1 MALEEELDYS
11 NTTTYRHD
19 FFSGANVGVWFGGTL
34 FSEAIG
40 IEYSLVQSKRPIYG
54 WASSLFDAVADGVVQ
69 AAGTLYINFRQAH
82 LFKAMIGVSK
92 GSSNIPKEIFY
103 SIPDEQ
109 ISATY
114 MTNMSETQIDSL
126 ENAHWPA
133 DVDTSAMDLPTG
145 RPDNHG
151 GGFGIKITYGD
162 YFGSAPNSTARS
174 LRNVH
179 ITSFGQTIEI
189 DGKPILEAYNFIARQ
204 VT

>member
-1 MALEEELDYS
+1 MVEPASLDFS
-11 NTTTYRHD
+11 DVTTYTHD
-19 FFSGANVGVWFGGTL
+19 FFSGANVGVWFGGVL

-54 WASSLFDAVADGVVQ
+54 WASQLFDAVADGIVQ

-82 LFKAMIGVSK
+82 LFKAMIGAAKKGPQPASDVWFPEYTGQHSSTYVTNLTENQIVSLK
-92 GSSNIPKEIFY
+92 NAFWGPTTPNLNI
-103 SIPDEQ
+103 S
-109 ISATY
+109 
-114 MTNMSETQIDSL
+114 
-126 ENAHWPA
+126 
-133 DVDTSAMDLPTG
+133 TG

-151 GGFGIKITYGD
+151 GGFDIRITYGD
-162 YFGSAPNSTARS
+162 YFASAPNSTMRK

-204 VT
+204 VV